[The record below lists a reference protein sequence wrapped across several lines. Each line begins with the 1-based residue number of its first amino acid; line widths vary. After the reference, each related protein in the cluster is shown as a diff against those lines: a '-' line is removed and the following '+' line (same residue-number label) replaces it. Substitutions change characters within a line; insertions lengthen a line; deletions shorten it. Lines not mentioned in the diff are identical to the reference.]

1 MAVVAP
7 LRFKRKLGQTIGR
20 EECGYLMK
28 LTSEMWK
35 GRCYMRLSLGEDDAG
50 RDILSFLR
58 AELGLSSAKIRS
70 VKFDPEGILLDGK
83 RVTVRE
89 RVKAGQCLRILQ
101 SDSSNRELRLLPTE
115 MPLDILYEDKNFLFV
130 NKPSGVVC
138 HPSQGHFAD
147 SLANGVQA
155 YWNRRD
161 PESRVHL
168 VGRLD
173 KETSGIVSIAKN
185 GVAARQLSEQR
196 REGRL
201 KKTYFALVRG
211 CPQPLCGEIALPM
224 EYVRDPERE
233 GMFVMKAADASRG
246 KAAVTHYRVFESF
259 GGVSLCRVRIDTGR
273 THQIRFH
280 MASFGHP
287 LLGDRL
293 YGTAD
298 DASDGKNEHRA
309 LCSGIKR
316 TALHAGRLEFAHP
329 FSGEELVLNAGLPED
344 MLTVCRELHPRG
356 ELPVLL

>member
-1 MAVVAP
+1 M
-7 LRFKRKLGQTIGR
+7 Q
-20 EECGYLMK
+20 
-28 LTSEMWK
+28 
-35 GRCYMRLSLGEDDAG
+35 LSFGENDAG

-58 AELGLSSAKIRS
+58 AELRLSAAKIRS
-70 VKFDPEGILLDGK
+70 VKFDSEGILLDGK
-83 RVTVRE
+83 RATVRE
-89 RVKAGQCLRILQ
+89 RVKAGQCLWILQ
-101 SDSSNRELRLLPTE
+101 SDSANRELRLLPTE
-115 MPLDILYEDKNFLFV
+115 MPLDILHEDENFLFV

-155 YWNRRD
+155 YWNRSD

-185 GVAARQLSEQR
+185 GVAARYLSEQR
-196 REGRL
+196 RESRL
-201 KKTYFALVRG
+201 KKTYFALVCG
-211 CPQPLCGEIALPM
+211 CPQPSWGEISLPM
-224 EYVRDPERE
+224 DYVRSPERE

-246 KAAVTHYRVFESF
+246 KAAVTHYQVLESF

-280 MASFGHP
+280 MASIGHP

-298 DASDGKNEHRA
+298 SSYDEGNGHTA
-309 LCSGIKR
+309 LCCGIKR
-316 TALHAGRLEFAHP
+316 TALHAGRLEFVHP
-329 FSGEELVLNAGLPED
+329 FSGEAIVLNAGLPED
-344 MLTVCRELHPRG
+344 MLTVCRELYPEEG
-356 ELPVLL
+356 EPPVLL